1 MPCKPCKVVNVNLRC
16 NGNKDKADGGKYLK
30 LTYNISVNV
39 FGIPHVID
47 TLGTSPGGIV
57 LKQYLG
63 FNTVNTFVNTLLG
76 IVSKFVKLTPFFNF
90 S

>member
-1 MPCKPCKVVNVNLRC
+1 M
-16 NGNKDKADGGKYLK
+16 GWKYLK
-30 LTYNISVNV
+30 LTYNLSVNV
-39 FGIPHVID
+39 LGIPYVID

-76 IVSKFVKLTPFFNF
+76 SVSKFVKWTLFFNIF
-90 S
+90 NIC

>member
-1 MPCKPCKVVNVNLRC
+1 MEIKIKQM
-16 NGNKDKADGGKYLK
+16 GGGKYLK

-39 FGIPHVID
+39 FGIPYVID

-76 IVSKFVKLTPFFNF
+76 SVSKFVKLTPFFNIF
-90 S
+90 NIC